1 LAKVSA
7 TVSGGNF
14 KIGGDLKAALLTTL
28 GPAIKRA
35 ALVQQASIQTVT
47 PVKTGNLRRSWNT
60 GAPTWEG
67 SQLTT
72 KVGTAVVYA
81 RSVDARRGFV
91 KRGLSAGQSNALGI
105 LREGIRAL
113 DADIW
118 KRG

>member
-1 LAKVSA
+1 MAKVHASTNGA
-7 TVSGGNF
+7 NF
-14 KIGGDLKAALLTTL
+14 KIGGDLKAALMSTL
-28 GPAIKRA
+28 GPTIKRA
-35 ALVQQASIQTVT
+35 ALQAQAGIQVVT

-60 GAPTWEG
+60 GSPQWDG
-67 SQLTT
+67 SLLVTR
-72 KVGTAVVYA
+72 VGTNVVYA

-91 KRGLSAGQSNALGI
+91 KRGLTSSQSQALGV